1 MKYVLSI
8 IMGAMMFF
16 QVGIMVPATAGAVS
30 LWSEDS
36 RNIFSDRRASQVG
49 DIVTV
54 VISETATMTSTKN
67 SSNSKSGKQNLDA
80 GLGIFDFL
88 AAASASQN
96 DNFSASGSATNS
108 NTARGTITVT
118 VTDVAPNGNLIIEGT
133 QSIWNN
139 KNEHK
144 ITLQGII
151 RPDDITYNN
160 TIPSNKVAEA
170 TVKFDGKGPLNSKQR
185 QGIITQIFNFL
196 F

>member
-1 MKYVLSI
+1 MKYVLSV

-30 LWSEDS
+30 LWSEES
-36 RNIFSDRRASQVG
+36 RNIFSDRKASQVG

-54 VISETATMTSTKN
+54 IISETASMTSTKD

-80 GLGIFDFL
+80 GFGIFDFL
-88 AAASASQN
+88 AAASAGQN
-96 DNFSASGSATNS
+96 DSFSAKGSATNS

-118 VTDVAPNGNLIIEGT
+118 VTDVAPNGNLIVEGT

-151 RPDDITYNN
+151 RPDDITYRN

-185 QGIITQIFNFL
+185 QGILTQIFNFL

>member
-1 MKYVLSI
+1 MKCILSV

-30 LWSEDS
+30 LWSEES

-54 VISETATMTSTKN
+54 IISETASMTSTKD
-67 SSNSKSGKQNLDA
+67 SSNSKSGKQNLGA
-80 GLGIFDFL
+80 GVGIFDFL
-88 AAASASQN
+88 AAASASQ
-96 DNFSASGSATNS
+96 DDSFSAKGNATNS

>member
-1 MKYVLSI
+1 MKYVLSV

-30 LWSEDS
+30 LWSEES

-54 VISETATMTSTKN
+54 IISETASMTSTKD

-96 DNFSASGSATNS
+96 DSFSAKGSATNS

-118 VTDVAPNGNLIIEGT
+118 VTDVAPNGNLIVEGT

-151 RPDDITYNN
+151 RPDDITYRN

-185 QGIITQIFNFL
+185 QGILTQIFNFL

>member
-1 MKYVLSI
+1 MKYVLSV

-30 LWSEDS
+30 LWSEEA
-36 RNIFSDRRASQVG
+36 RNIFSDRKASQVG

-54 VISETATMTSTKN
+54 IISETASMTSTKD

-88 AAASASQN
+88 AAASAGQDDS
-96 DNFSASGSATNS
+96 FSAKGSATNS

-118 VTDVAPNGNLIIEGT
+118 VTDVAPNGNLIVEGT

-151 RPDDITYNN
+151 RQDDITYRN

-170 TVKFDGKGPLNSKQR
+170 TVKFDGKRPLNSKQR
-185 QGIITQIFNFL
+185 QGIITQIFNFM

>member
-1 MKYVLSI
+1 MKYVLSV

-16 QVGIMVPATAGAVS
+16 QVGIMVPDTAGAVS

-96 DNFSASGSATNS
+96 DNFTATGSATNS

-151 RPDDITYNN
+151 RPEDITYRN

>member
-1 MKYVLSI
+1 MKCILSV

-96 DNFSASGSATNS
+96 DNFTASGSATNS

>member
-1 MKYVLSI
+1 MKYVLSV

-16 QVGIMVPATAGAVS
+16 QAGIMIPATAGAVS
-30 LWSEDS
+30 LWSEES

-49 DIVTV
+49 DIVTII
-54 VISETATMTSTKN
+54 ISETASTSTSKN
-67 SSNSKSGKQNLDA
+67 SSNSKSGSQNLDA
-80 GLGIFDFL
+80 GFGIFDFL
-88 AAASASQN
+88 TAASASQN
-96 DNFSASGSATNS
+96 DKFSAQGNATNT
-108 NTARGTITVT
+108 NTAKGTITVT
-118 VTDVAPNGNLIIEGT
+118 VVDVAPNGNLIVEGS

-151 RPDDITYNN
+151 RPEDITYRN
-160 TIPSNKVAEA
+160 TVPSNRVAEA

-185 QGIITQIFNFL
+185 QGILTQIFNFL

>member
-1 MKYVLSI
+1 MKYVLSV

-36 RNIFSDRRASQVG
+36 RNIFSDRKASQVG

-54 VISETATMTSTKN
+54 IISETASMTSTKD

-88 AAASASQN
+88 AAASAGQDDS
-96 DNFSASGSATNS
+96 FSAKGSATNS

-118 VTDVAPNGNLIIEGT
+118 VTDVAPNGNLIVEGT

-151 RPDDITYNN
+151 RPDDITYRN

>member
-30 LWSEDS
+30 LWSEES
-36 RNIFSDRRASQVG
+36 RNIFSDRKASQVG

-54 VISETATMTSTKN
+54 IISETASMTSTKD

-96 DNFSASGSATNS
+96 DSFSAKGSATNS

-118 VTDVAPNGNLIIEGT
+118 VTDVAPNGNLIVEGT

-151 RPDDITYNN
+151 RPEDITYRN

>member
-30 LWSEDS
+30 LWSEES
-36 RNIFSDRRASQVG
+36 RNIFSDRKASQVG

-54 VISETATMTSTKN
+54 IISETASMTSSKN

-96 DNFSASGSATNS
+96 DSFSAQGSATNS

-118 VTDVAPNGNLIIEGT
+118 VTDVAPNGNLIVEGT

-151 RPDDITYNN
+151 RPDDITYRN

>member
-1 MKYVLSI
+1 MKCVLSV

-80 GLGIFDFL
+80 GLGVFDFL

-96 DNFSASGSATNS
+96 DNFTASGSATNS

>member
-1 MKYVLSI
+1 MKCVLSV

-96 DNFSASGSATNS
+96 DNFTASGSATNS

>member
-1 MKYVLSI
+1 MKYVLSV

-30 LWSEDS
+30 LWSEES
-36 RNIFSDRRASQVG
+36 RNIFSDRKASQVG

-54 VISETATMTSTKN
+54 IISETASMTSTKD

-96 DNFSASGSATNS
+96 DNFSAKGSATNS

-118 VTDVAPNGNLIIEGT
+118 VTDVAPNGNLIVEGT

-151 RPDDITYNN
+151 RPDDITYRN

>member
-36 RNIFSDRRASQVG
+36 RNIFSDRKASQVG

-54 VISETATMTSTKN
+54 IISETASMTSTKD

-96 DNFSASGSATNS
+96 DSFSAQGSATNS

-118 VTDVAPNGNLIIEGT
+118 VTDVAPNGNLIVEGT

-151 RPDDITYNN
+151 RPDDITYRN

>member
-36 RNIFSDRRASQVG
+36 RNIFSDRKASQVG

-54 VISETATMTSTKN
+54 IISETASMTSTKD

-88 AAASASQN
+88 AAASAGQN
-96 DNFSASGSATNS
+96 DSFSAKGSATNS

-118 VTDVAPNGNLIIEGT
+118 VTDVAPNGNLIVEGT

-151 RPDDITYNN
+151 RPDDITYRN

>member
-1 MKYVLSI
+1 MKYVLSV

-30 LWSEDS
+30 LWSEES

-54 VISETATMTSTKN
+54 IISETATMTSTKN
-67 SSNSKSGKQNLDA
+67 SSNSKSGEQNLDA

-88 AAASASQN
+88 AAASASQK
-96 DNFSASGSATNS
+96 DNFTATGSATNS

>member
-1 MKYVLSI
+1 MKYVLSV

-30 LWSEDS
+30 LWSEES
-36 RNIFSDRRASQVG
+36 RNIFSDRKASQVG

-54 VISETATMTSTKN
+54 IISETASMTSTKD

-88 AAASASQN
+88 AAASAGQDDS
-96 DNFSASGSATNS
+96 FSAKGSATNS

-118 VTDVAPNGNLIIEGT
+118 VTDVAPNGNLIVEGT

-151 RPDDITYNN
+151 RPDDITYRN

>member
-1 MKYVLSI
+1 MKYVLSV

-30 LWSEDS
+30 LWSEES
-36 RNIFSDRRASQVG
+36 RNIFSDRKASQVG

-54 VISETATMTSTKN
+54 IISETASMTSTKD

-96 DNFSASGSATNS
+96 DSFSAKGSATNS

-118 VTDVAPNGNLIIEGT
+118 VTDVAPNGNLIVEGT

-151 RPDDITYNN
+151 RPDDITYRN

-170 TVKFDGKGPLNSKQR
+170 TVKFDGKGPLNAKQR

>member
-30 LWSEDS
+30 LWSEES
-36 RNIFSDRRASQVG
+36 RNIFSDRKASQVG

-54 VISETATMTSTKN
+54 IISETASMTSTKD

-88 AAASASQN
+88 AAASAGQN
-96 DNFSASGSATNS
+96 DSFSAKGSATNS

-118 VTDVAPNGNLIIEGT
+118 VTDVAPNGNLIVEGT

-151 RPDDITYNN
+151 RPDDITYRN

-185 QGIITQIFNFL
+185 QGILTQIFNFL

>member
-1 MKYVLSI
+1 MKCVLSV

>member
-1 MKYVLSI
+1 MKCILSV

>member
-30 LWSEDS
+30 LWSEES
-36 RNIFSDRRASQVG
+36 RNIFSDRKASQVG

-54 VISETATMTSTKN
+54 IISETASMTSTKD

-88 AAASASQN
+88 AAASAGQDDS
-96 DNFSASGSATNS
+96 FSAKGSATNS

-118 VTDVAPNGNLIIEGT
+118 VTDVAPNGNLIVEGT

-151 RPDDITYNN
+151 RPDDITYRN

-185 QGIITQIFNFL
+185 QGILTQIFNFL

>member
-30 LWSEDS
+30 LWSEES
-36 RNIFSDRRASQVG
+36 RNIFSDRKASQVG

-54 VISETATMTSTKN
+54 IISETASMTSTKD

-88 AAASASQN
+88 AAASAGQDDS
-96 DNFSASGSATNS
+96 FSAKGSATNS

-118 VTDVAPNGNLIIEGT
+118 VTDVAPNGNLIVEGT

-151 RPDDITYNN
+151 RPDDITYRN

>member
-1 MKYVLSI
+1 M
-8 IMGAMMFF
+8 
-16 QVGIMVPATAGAVS
+16 
-30 LWSEDS
+30 
-36 RNIFSDRRASQVG
+36 
-49 DIVTV
+49 
-54 VISETATMTSTKN
+54 
-67 SSNSKSGKQNLDA
+67 
-80 GLGIFDFL
+80 

>member
-30 LWSEDS
+30 LWSEES
-36 RNIFSDRRASQVG
+36 RNIFSDRKASQVG

-54 VISETATMTSTKN
+54 IISETASMTSTKD

-88 AAASASQN
+88 AAASAGQN
-96 DNFSASGSATNS
+96 DSFSAKGSATNS

-118 VTDVAPNGNLIIEGT
+118 VTDVAPNGNLIVEGT

-151 RPDDITYNN
+151 RPDDITYRN

>member
-1 MKYVLSI
+1 MKYVLSV

-30 LWSEDS
+30 LWSEES
-36 RNIFSDRRASQVG
+36 RNIFSDRKASQVG

-54 VISETATMTSTKN
+54 IISETASMTSTKD

-96 DNFSASGSATNS
+96 DSFSAKGSATNS

-118 VTDVAPNGNLIIEGT
+118 VTDVAPNGNLIVEGT

-151 RPDDITYNN
+151 RPDDITYRN

>member
-30 LWSEDS
+30 LWSEES
-36 RNIFSDRRASQVG
+36 RNIFSDRKASQVG

-54 VISETATMTSTKN
+54 IISETASMTSTKD

-96 DNFSASGSATNS
+96 DSFSAKGSATNS

-118 VTDVAPNGNLIIEGT
+118 VTDVAPNGNLIVEGT

-151 RPDDITYNN
+151 RPDDITYRN

-185 QGIITQIFNFL
+185 QGILTQIFNFL

>member
-1 MKYVLSI
+1 MKYVLSV

-30 LWSEDS
+30 LWSEES
-36 RNIFSDRRASQVG
+36 RNIFSDRKASQVG

-54 VISETATMTSTKN
+54 IISETASMTSTKD

-88 AAASASQN
+88 AAASAGQN
-96 DNFSASGSATNS
+96 DSFSAKGSATNS

-118 VTDVAPNGNLIIEGT
+118 VTDVAPNGNLIVEGT

-151 RPDDITYNN
+151 RPDDITYRN

-185 QGIITQIFNFL
+185 QGILTQIFNFL

>member
-1 MKYVLSI
+1 MKYVLSV

-30 LWSEDS
+30 LWSEES
-36 RNIFSDRRASQVG
+36 RNIFSDRKAPQVG

-54 VISETATMTSTKN
+54 IISETASMTSTKD

-96 DNFSASGSATNS
+96 DSFSAKGSATNS

-118 VTDVAPNGNLIIEGT
+118 VTDVAPNGNLIVEGT

-151 RPDDITYNN
+151 RPDDITYRN

>member
-1 MKYVLSI
+1 MKCVLSV

-16 QVGIMVPATAGAVS
+16 QVGIMVPATVGAVS

-96 DNFSASGSATNS
+96 DNFSATGSATNS

>member
-30 LWSEDS
+30 LWSEES
-36 RNIFSDRRASQVG
+36 RNIFSDRKASQVG

-54 VISETATMTSTKN
+54 IISETASMTSTKD

-96 DNFSASGSATNS
+96 DNFSAKGSATNS
-108 NTARGTITVT
+108 NTARGTITGT
-118 VTDVAPNGNLIIEGT
+118 VTDVAPNGNLIVEGT

-151 RPDDITYNN
+151 RPDDITYRN

>member
-1 MKYVLSI
+1 MKYVLSV

-36 RNIFSDRRASQVG
+36 RNIFSDRKASQVG

-54 VISETATMTSTKN
+54 IISETASMTSTKD

-96 DNFSASGSATNS
+96 DSFSAKGSATNS

-118 VTDVAPNGNLIIEGT
+118 VTDVAPNGNLIVEGT

-151 RPDDITYNN
+151 RPDDITYRN

>member
-1 MKYVLSI
+1 MKYVLSV
-8 IMGAMMFF
+8 IMGAMIFF

-30 LWSEDS
+30 LWSEES

-49 DIVTV
+49 DIVTII
-54 VISETATMTSTKN
+54 ISETASTSTSKN
-67 SSNSKSGKQNLDA
+67 SSNSKSGSQNLDA
-80 GLGIFDFL
+80 GFGIFDFL
-88 AAASASQN
+88 TAASASQS
-96 DNFSASGSATNS
+96 DKFSAQGNATNT
-108 NTARGTITVT
+108 NTAKGTITVT
-118 VTDVAPNGNLIIEGT
+118 VVDVAPNGNLIVEGS

-151 RPDDITYNN
+151 RPEDITYRN
-160 TIPSNKVAEA
+160 TVPSNRVAEA

-185 QGIITQIFNFL
+185 QGILTQIFNFL